1 MFRSFEI
8 FRVLGIPV
16 RVHSSLL
23 FFLAVAGLVFGH
35 GGGLAGILTTIIF
48 LGLVFSF
55 VLLHELG
62 HAVVA
67 RANGVGVS
75 RITLHPLGGIAALTH
90 MPRDPN
96 KEMAIAIAGPAVNFV
111 LAGLFG
117 AAYFLFPI
125 ELLRLLVIVN
135 LVLGLFNLLPGFP
148 MDGGRILRA
157 WLDRRRPYDEATRI
171 ASRTGQVVAVLM
183 GVVGLLT
190 THLMLVMIAVFIFVA
205 AQAERTRT
213 AWQSVQWSGG
223 DGSSPYGTVVMP
235 PDQWQGMRSGVRI
248 RNK

>member
-16 RVHSSLL
+16 RVHSTLL
-23 FFLAVAGLVFGH
+23 FFLVVAGLMFGQ
-35 GGGLAGILTTIIF
+35 GAGLAGILTTIIF

-75 RITLHPLGGIAALTH
+75 GITLHPLGGVAALTH
-90 MPRDPN
+90 MPRDPK

-111 LAGLFG
+111 LAGVFG
-117 AAYFLFPI
+117 AAYLLFSV

-157 WLDRRRPYDEATRI
+157 WLARRRPYDEATRI

-183 GVVGLLT
+183 GVTGLVT
-190 THLMLVMIAVFIFVA
+190 MHLMLVMIAVFIYVA

-213 AWQSVQWSGG
+213 AWQSFQSSAGG
-223 DGSSPYGTVVMP
+223 SPHGTVAMP
-235 PDQWQGMRSGVRI
+235 PDQWQGMRRGVQVR
-248 RNK
+248 R

>member
-23 FFLAVAGLVFGH
+23 FFLVVAGLVFGQ
-35 GGGLAGILTTIIF
+35 GGGLAGILMTIIF

-67 RANGVGVS
+67 RANGVGVR

-90 MPRDPN
+90 MPRDPR

-111 LAGLFG
+111 LAGVFG

-125 ELLRLLVIVN
+125 ELLRLLVTVN

-157 WLDRRRPYDEATRI
+157 WLARRRPYDEATRI
-171 ASRTGQVVAVLM
+171 AARTGQVVAVLM
-183 GVVGLLT
+183 GVVGLVT
-190 THLMLVMIAVFIFVA
+190 MHLMLVMIAVFIFVA

-248 RNK
+248 KE

>member
-16 RVHSSLL
+16 RVHSTLL
-23 FFLAVAGLVFGH
+23 FFLVVAGIMFGQ
-35 GGGLAGILTTIIF
+35 GAGLAGILTTIIF

-75 RITLHPLGGIAALTH
+75 GITLHPLGGVAALTH
-90 MPRDPN
+90 MPRDPK

-111 LAGLFG
+111 LAGVFG
-117 AAYFLFPI
+117 AAYLLFSI

-135 LVLGLFNLLPGFP
+135 LVLGLFNLLHVPLGT
-148 MDGGRILRA
+148 ILGVYTF
-157 WLDRRRPYDEATRI
+157 W
-171 ASRTGQVVAVLM
+171 VLM
-183 GVVGLLT
+183 QDES
-190 THLMLVMIAVFIFVA
+190 VA
-205 AQAERTRT
+205 FFEADHNVT
-213 AWQSVQWSGG
+213 ANV
-223 DGSSPYGTVVMP
+223 P
-235 PDQWQGMRSGVRI
+235 PPSA
-248 RNK
+248 